1 MPQET
6 ALLKFAAHS
15 SQASLDWQSAEGWLK
30 QLRAAGLAATAFTYG
45 LMVLACEQACLP
57 ALPSKPSTQL
67 TTTAAPGAHPGP
79 GSQAGEM
86 DRAARYET
94 LRKAETGKM
103 GDGQASQ

>member
-15 SQASLDWQSAEGWLK
+15 SQASLDWQSAERWLK

-67 TTTAAPGAHPGP
+67 TASGALGAHPGP